1 MRRKMLA
8 AVMSMSL
15 AGVGVS
21 SQALAAD
28 PEFTFKLHHFLP
40 PMSMAHQEFLTPWAE
55 KIEEESD
62 GRIEIEIY
70 PAMQLGGTAPRLYD
84 QARSGVV
91 DISWTVGGY
100 TPGRHSAATVFELP
114 FMPANAEITSM
125 AVQQYAEEEMAEE
138 LKDVHLLAMH
148 THAPGSLHNR
158 NQEVKS
164 LEDLDGLKVRT
175 PNKVMGEAFDRMG
188 SNPIFMP
195 VPQMPSALSKG
206 VMDVAV
212 LPFEVTAPLK
222 IHELVEYHTEI
233 KGDRGLYA
241 QFFLFSMN
249 KEAYESLPEDLQKV
263 IDDNSGIELAGH
275 IGRLFDKSEA
285 TGRQAAV
292 DEGNSFYT
300 LTEEETRRWK
310 EATRPVVQKWIE
322 DMNDDGY
329 DGERLFKKANDLISK
344 YEAQVNGES

>member
-1 MRRKMLA
+1 MRMKTLA
-8 AVMSMSL
+8 AVMSLSL

-21 SQALAAD
+21 SQAQAAD

-55 KIEEESD
+55 KIEEESN
-62 GRIEIEIY
+62 GRIEIDIF
-70 PAMQLGGTAPRLYD
+70 PAMQLGGNAPRLYD

-100 TPGRHSAATVFELP
+100 TPGRFPNATVFELP
-114 FMPANAEITSM
+114 FMPASAEVTSM
-125 AVQQYAEEEMAEE
+125 AVQEYAEDEMADE

-148 THAPGSLHNR
+148 THAPGSLHSREQRIENADD
-158 NQEVKS
+158 V
-164 LEDLDGLKVRT
+164 DGLKVRT
-175 PNKVMGEAFDRMG
+175 PNKIMGEAFSLLGGD
-188 SNPIFMP
+188 PIFMP

-212 LPFEVTAPLK
+212 LPFEVVAPLK
-222 IHELVEYHTEI
+222 IHELVEHHTEI

-249 KEAYESLPEDLQKV
+249 KDSYESLPADLQQV

-275 IGRLFDKSEA
+275 IGRLFDKYENIA
-285 TGRQAAV
+285 RQTAV
-292 DEGNSFYT
+292 DEGNAFYT
-300 LTEEETRRWK
+300 LTEAETRRWQ
-310 EATRPVVQKWIE
+310 EQTRPVVEQWIE
-322 DMNDDGY
+322 DMTDDGY
-329 DGERLFKKANDLISK
+329 DGERLYRKANDLISK
-344 YEAQVNGES
+344 YEKTVNGES